1 MSLQRKVEIS
11 ILLLWDTWDLETI
24 PCRSIDGLSSGF
36 ENQTITKHPL
46 ASGRLSVSF
55 GKSHFFICKISCVSR
70 TKINGGKNGLAHLSK
85 NQFFGELYQLYINS
99 DINTYWLRYFIN
111 FFHSFG
117 LLLFYRYYYSLNL
130 LCAHSAC
137 QFSMLNIRKTR

>member
-1 MSLQRKVEIS
+1 MSLQRKAEIS
-11 ILLLWDTWDLETI
+11 TLLLWDTWDLETI
-24 PCRSIDGLSSGF
+24 PCRSIDRLSSGF

-55 GKSHFFICKISCVSR
+55 GKVTFYMQNQLRQSDYDKWGKEWIGAPFEVS
-70 TKINGGKNGLAHLSK
+70 I
-85 NQFFGELYQLYINS
+85 FCELYQLYINS

-111 FFHSFG
+111 FFLSFG

>member
-1 MSLQRKVEIS
+1 MSLQKKAEIS

-36 ENQTITKHPL
+36 ENQTFTKHPL

-55 GKSHFFICKISCVSR
+55 GQSHFFICKISCVSW
-70 TKINGGKNGLAHLSK
+70 TTINGGKNGLAHPSK
-85 NQFFGELYQLYINS
+85 YQFFANYIS
-99 DINTYWLRYFIN
+99 FTSTLTSTHIDYDTLL
-111 FFHSFG
+111 FFFLSFG